1 MKPTHNKL
9 AFTRSLWA
17 IVLLLFV
24 PHIQSQSVEIVKDPF
39 SGTSTVWADL
49 GSQKEKV
56 LFFPKSVYLKLIAYP
71 YPRSPRYQL
80 IASLVRENWAFI
92 SSGES
97 LIFKLDGQFMPL
109 TSRQGS
115 SPSRDVITGYLGGV
129 VSESAVY
136 ELTHEQLMRLGNA
149 KEKSFRLVGKK
160 DIFTS
165 TLNEQ
170 ADQAI
175 KSLLG
180 FLPPGGAPW
189 TILNNQI
196 VPVGEY
202 PQSTDEENL
211 ILPPLTELNI
221 SAKAGDREAQYLLGN
236 AFRYGKGVRQDIPMS
251 VKLFG
256 LAADQGHPM
265 AQYKMGTASILGIG
279 VSQDSIRAHMW
290 FNLAAD
296 QGVELAKKTR
306 DMIESQMTPQQ
317 ITQAQELAKNWKP
330 KKK

>member
-1 MKPTHNKL
+1 M
-9 AFTRSLWA
+9 
-17 IVLLLFV
+17 
-24 PHIQSQSVEIVKDPF
+24 
-39 SGTSTVWADL
+39 
-49 GSQKEKV
+49 
-56 LFFPKSVYLKLIAYP
+56 
-71 YPRSPRYQL
+71 
-80 IASLVRENWAFI
+80 
-92 SSGES
+92 
-97 LIFKLDGQFMPL
+97 
-109 TSRQGS
+109 
-115 SPSRDVITGYLGGV
+115 
-129 VSESAVY
+129 
-136 ELTHEQLMRLGNA
+136 
-149 KEKSFRLVGKK
+149 
-160 DIFTS
+160 
-165 TLNEQ
+165 
-170 ADQAI
+170 
-175 KSLLG
+175 G

-202 PQSTDEENL
+202 PQSTEEENL

-256 LAADQGHPM
+256 LAAEQGHPM

-279 VSQDSIRAHMW
+279 VSQDPIRAHMW

-306 DMIESQMTPQQ
+306 DMIESQMSPQQ
-317 ITQAQELAKNWKP
+317 ITQAQELARNWKP